1 MRKKMFLTQ
10 LAPCTSHNFFME
22 ARMIER
28 FEELSEGFGLYHDI
42 IECLVGALEAKDLYT
57 RGHSMRVGDMSYQLA
72 KELGIEGEELEI
84 IHIAAHLHDI
94 GKIGIP
100 DKILNKK
107 GKLTDNELKA
117 IKRHPEIGS
126 NILKRSDKLRKIS
139 RLVLHHHERWDG
151 KGYPSGLK
159 GEDIPLGSR
168 IIAICDS
175 IDAMTSERRYRKAI
189 PWNICKEE
197 IEANKGTQFDPLLV
211 EAVHKLWKDWKKEFY
226 SV

>member
-1 MRKKMFLTQ
+1 MIHGL
-10 LAPCTSHNFFME
+10 E
-22 ARMIER
+22 A
-28 FEELSEGFGLYHDI
+28 LSEDFGLYHDI

-72 KELGIEGEELEI
+72 KEIGIRGEELEM

-107 GKLTDNELKA
+107 GKLTSSEWKA

-126 NILKRSDKLRKIS
+126 NILERSDKLRKIS
-139 RLVLHHHERWDG
+139 KLVLHHHERWDG

-159 GEDIPLGSR
+159 GKDIPLGSR

-175 IDAMTSERRYRKAI
+175 IDAMTSQRSYRKSI
-189 PWNICKEE
+189 PWNLCREE
-197 IEANKGTQFDPLLV
+197 IKVNKGTQFDPFLV
-211 EAVHKLWKDWKKEFY
+211 EAANGLWEYWKNEFY
-226 SV
+226 CV